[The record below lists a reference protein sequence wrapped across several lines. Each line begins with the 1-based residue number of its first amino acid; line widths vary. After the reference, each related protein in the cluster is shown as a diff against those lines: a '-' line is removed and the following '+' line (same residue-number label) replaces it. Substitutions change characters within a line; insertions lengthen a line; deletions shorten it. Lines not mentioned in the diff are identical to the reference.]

1 MEPIPIVCLVIVG
14 HKMSFLQVLS
24 LRTVGCCPCLAIS
37 TENARYLFD
46 CGEGVQRLCVE
57 HRVRIVK
64 LEAIFLTRFSPETMG
79 GLPGVCL
86 TGADAGLQRFSL
98 VGPKGTKR
106 FWNATGHFMRRASFN
121 VDIHEPLSSTESSG
135 SRSSSS
141 CIQKFTDLEIQS
153 VALDDDHLC
162 YICHTPDLPG
172 KFDAVKAAALK
183 IPKGPLYGVLKS
195 GKSITLDDGR
205 VIRSEEVV
213 EDTIPGRYIA
223 IVCDISRADYGHRTQ
238 SLLSSLSSHAAFRP
252 FQHNGGLQGR
262 LDCLVH
268 LSPKSVTD
276 TPGYQEWMSCFPSLV
291 TGTSSK
297 SCIFFMYI

>member
-1 MEPIPIVCLVIVG
+1 
-14 HKMSFLQVLS
+14 MSYLQVLS

-64 LEAIFLTRFSPETMG
+64 LEAICLTRFSPETMG

-86 TGADAGLQRFSL
+86 TGADAGLQSFSL
-98 VGPKGTKR
+98 VGPKGTQK
-106 FWNATGHFMRRASFN
+106 FWDATGHFMRRASFN
-121 VDIHEPLSSTESSG
+121 VDIHEPLPSTT
-135 SRSSSS
+135 SSSS
-141 CIQKFTDLEIQS
+141 SSSIQKFTDLEIQA
-153 VALDDDHLC
+153 VALDDDHIC

-172 KFDAVKAAALK
+172 KFDAIKAAALN

-213 EDTIPGRYIA
+213 EETIPGRYIA
-223 IVCDISRADYGHRTQ
+223 IICDISRADYGHRTQ
-238 SLLSSLSSHAAFRP
+238 TLLSSLSNHVAFRP
-252 FQHNGGLQGR
+252 FQHNGALQGR

-268 LSPKSVTD
+268 LSPQSVTATTD
-276 TPGYQEWMSCFPSLV
+276 YQQWMSCFPSLV
-291 TGTSSK
+291 TGTMEAMSS
-297 SCIFFMYI
+297 SCLT